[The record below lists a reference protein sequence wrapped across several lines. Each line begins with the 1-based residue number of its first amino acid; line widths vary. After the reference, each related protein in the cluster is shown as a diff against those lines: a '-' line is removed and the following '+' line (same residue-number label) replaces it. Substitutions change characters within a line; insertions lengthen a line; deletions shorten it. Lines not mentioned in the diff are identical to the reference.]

1 MNNYIKSIEFD
12 GNMVIV
18 KRRIGYTKMP
28 LKKSISLRSNV
39 VCTTFNV

>member
-18 KRRIGYTKMP
+18 KRRNKKTKMP
-28 LKKSISLRSNV
+28 LKKYLMLVRNG
-39 VCTTFNV
+39 NLK

>member
-28 LKKSISLRSNV
+28 LKKGTYHSLFRIYLPLQR
-39 VCTTFNV
+39 